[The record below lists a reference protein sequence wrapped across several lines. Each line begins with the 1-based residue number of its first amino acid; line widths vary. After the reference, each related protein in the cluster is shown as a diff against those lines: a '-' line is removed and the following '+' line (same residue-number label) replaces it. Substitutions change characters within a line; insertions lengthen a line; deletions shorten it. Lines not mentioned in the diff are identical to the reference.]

1 MVGNGGCFCRKICYN
16 PVILF
21 EGEPDLKLSR
31 LIFPPDG
38 ASRGTLRA
46 HRAYLAVLL
55 TLLGVGIGFLGLW
68 LTACADAALP
78 QAELYRSYLDHPLL
92 LALNLFPPLLLAW
105 LGYFLSGRCWC
116 GVLLSGLFGVGLPLI
131 NYYKVML
138 RGDPMRASDILLLR
152 TAGGIMSQYEFERT
166 AEVNTAVALLG
177 AMLAFAVLL
186 MPRGDKRRRARA
198 LGAAACVLLG
208 VGAYLGAYAD
218 EAVYE
223 RTANDSLINI
233 WSDNEVYLSRGFAL
247 SFLHSVPELF
257 PEKPEG
263 YDARAAQTL
272 LESFPD
278 EDIPE
283 GEKVAVMGVM
293 LEAFCD
299 LTDFDALAGFDTVQE
314 VYAPWH
320 ALEEQSLSG
329 RLLTNIFAGG
339 TVDTEWGFLTGASE
353 HDEYRGA
360 TGSYVRYFT
369 AQGYAAHYAHPGYSW
384 FYDRERV
391 NDYLGFERSVFTEN
405 GFGELVDPYVAMWH
419 SDQQLADYLLAD
431 LDAADGSPLFSFAVS
446 YQNHGPYAETES
458 AVPYV
463 SPEASGWSQESCN
476 ILNNYIFGVNE
487 TVREYVRLTQELD
500 ARDTPVVLVLFGDHK
515 PWMGNGGSV
524 YEEMGIDFDTS
535 TLAGFRNYY
544 ATPYLIWAN
553 RAAKEV
559 LGADFTGDGGDFSP
573 CFLMTRLFDACGWD
587 GPGYMQLS
595 RAMRDI
601 SPLLDDEGF
610 IGFENDGFVN
620 SGQVIA
626 AVSHHPVIQAMIEEY
641 KKLHFTNAD
650 GTTNAVGCPHLNTDV
665 MERFGLVPN
674 GREQVVAGI
683 HVYPAD
689 FFNPLDSA
697 TGKLVKTENTYSIH
711 WYSMSW
717 LPKRVRIK
725 AKLGRMARRLMKVII
740 K

>member
-16 PVILF
+16 SVILF

-31 LIFPPDG
+31 LVFPPDG

-166 AEVNTAVALLG
+166 AEVNMAVALLG

-208 VGAYLGAYAD
+208 VGAYLGAYTD
-218 EAVYE
+218 EAVYG
-223 RTANDSLINI
+223 RTANDALINI

-283 GEKVAVMGVM
+283 GEKIAVMGVM

-458 AVPYV
+458 TVPYV

-476 ILNNYIFGVNE
+476 MLNNYLFGVNE

-535 TLAGFRNYY
+535 TLAGLPELLRH
-544 ATPYLIWAN
+544 ALSH
-553 RAAKEV
+553 
-559 LGADFTGDGGDFSP
+559 LGESRGEGGP
-573 CFLMTRLFDACGWD
+573 RRGLHRRRRRLFA
-587 GPGYMQLS
+587 
-595 RAMRDI
+595 
-601 SPLLDDEGF
+601 LLPDD
-610 IGFENDGFVN
+610 
-620 SGQVIA
+620 A
-626 AVSHHPVIQAMIEEY
+626 AV
-641 KKLHFTNAD
+641 
-650 GTTNAVGCPHLNTDV
+650 
-665 MERFGLVPN
+665 R
-674 GREQVVAGI
+674 
-683 HVYPAD
+683 
-689 FFNPLDSA
+689 
-697 TGKLVKTENTYSIH
+697 
-711 WYSMSW
+711 
-717 LPKRVRIK
+717 RVR
-725 AKLGRMARRLMKVII
+725 LGRPRLYAALPRHAGHLAAAAHERALSARRRPDLRPQRHRPQLLPQLARCAVLPRARRGVFIALASKNRRASHDAHI
-740 K
+740 KGGILYRREYPLWNPQRAQGLRP

>member
-31 LIFPPDG
+31 LVFPPDG

-186 MPRGDKRRRARA
+186 MPRGDKRRRVRA

-223 RTANDSLINI
+223 RTANDALINI

-263 YDARAAQTL
+263 YDAR
-272 LESFPD
+272 
-278 EDIPE
+278 
-283 GEKVAVMGVM
+283 
-293 LEAFCD
+293 
-299 LTDFDALAGFDTVQE
+299 
-314 VYAPWH
+314 
-320 ALEEQSLSG
+320 
-329 RLLTNIFAGG
+329 
-339 TVDTEWGFLTGASE
+339 
-353 HDEYRGA
+353 
-360 TGSYVRYFT
+360 
-369 AQGYAAHYAHPGYSW
+369 AAHYAHPGYSW

-476 ILNNYIFGVNE
+476 MLNNYLFGVNE

-573 CFLMTRLFDACGWD
+573 CFLMTRLFDACGWA

-601 SPLLDDEGF
+601 SPLLHTNGLF
-610 IGFENDGFVN
+610 LHDGVLT
-620 SGQVIA
+620 SVL
-626 AVSHHPVIQAMIEEY
+626 S
-641 KKLHFTNAD
+641 D
-650 GTTNAVGCPHLNTDV
+650 TD
-665 MERFGLVPN
+665 RSFY
-674 GREQVVAGI
+674 R
-683 HVYPAD
+683 
-689 FFNPLDSA
+689 
-697 TGKLVKTENTYSIH
+697 
-711 WYSMSW
+711 SW
-717 LPKRVRIK
+717 LAVQYYREHV
-725 AKLGRMARRLMKVII
+725 AAYS
-740 K
+740 

>member
-1 MVGNGGCFCRKICYN
+1 M
-16 PVILF
+16 
-21 EGEPDLKLSR
+21 
-31 LIFPPDG
+31 
-38 ASRGTLRA
+38 
-46 HRAYLAVLL
+46 LL

-166 AEVNTAVALLG
+166 AEVNMAVALLG

-208 VGAYLGAYAD
+208 VGAYLGAYTD
-218 EAVYE
+218 EAVYG
-223 RTANDSLINI
+223 RTANDALINI

-283 GEKVAVMGVM
+283 GEKIAVMGVM

-391 NDYLGFERSVFTEN
+391 NDYLGFDRSVFTEN

-431 LDAADGSPLFSFAVS
+431 LDTADGSPLFSFAVS

-458 AVPYV
+458 TVPYV

-476 ILNNYIFGVNE
+476 MLSNYLFGVNE

-515 PWMGNGGSV
+515 PWMGNGGLV

-559 LGADFTGDGGDFSP
+559 LGEDFTGDGGDFSP
-573 CFLMTRLFDACGWD
+573 CFLMTRLFDACGWA

-601 SPLLDDEGF
+601 SPLLHTNGLF
-610 IGFENDGFVN
+610 LHDGVLT
-620 SGQVIA
+620 SVL
-626 AVSHHPVIQAMIEEY
+626 S
-641 KKLHFTNAD
+641 D
-650 GTTNAVGCPHLNTDV
+650 TDHSFY
-665 MERFGLVPN
+665 R
-674 GREQVVAGI
+674 
-683 HVYPAD
+683 
-689 FFNPLDSA
+689 
-697 TGKLVKTENTYSIH
+697 
-711 WYSMSW
+711 SW
-717 LPKRVRIK
+717 LAVQYYREHV
-725 AKLGRMARRLMKVII
+725 AAYS
-740 K
+740 

>member
-16 PVILF
+16 SVILF

-31 LIFPPDG
+31 LVFPPDG

-166 AEVNTAVALLG
+166 AEVNMAVALLG

-186 MPRGDKRRRARA
+186 MPRGDKRWRARA

-208 VGAYLGAYAD
+208 VGASLGAYTD

-353 HDEYRGA
+353 HDEYCGA

-391 NDYLGFERSVFTEN
+391 NDYLGFDRSVFTEN

-458 AVPYV
+458 TVPYV

-476 ILNNYIFGVNE
+476 ILNNYLFGVNE

-559 LGADFTGDGGDFSP
+559 LGADFTGQLHGITNRKALEEKTHELVDALYAKKEAEISGAGIDMREVERVVLLKAVDSHWMDHIDAMDQLRQGIGLQALGQKDP
-573 CFLMTRLFDACGWD
+573 VVAYRNMGFD
-587 GPGYMQLS
+587 MF
-595 RAMRDI
+595 
-601 SPLLDDEGF
+601 DEMVLG
-610 IGFENDGFVN
+610 I
-620 SGQVIA
+620 
-626 AVSHHPVIQAMIEEY
+626 
-641 KKLHFTNAD
+641 
-650 GTTNAVGCPHLNTDV
+650 
-665 MERFGLVPN
+665 
-674 GREQVVAGI
+674 REQTVRNIFHVTVRMAPQQREQLAKPVEVAG
-683 HVYPAD
+683 D
-689 FFNPLDSA
+689 D
-697 TGKLVKTENTYSIH
+697 KQK
-711 WYSMSW
+711 
-717 LPKRVRIK
+717 PKRTDK
-725 AKLGRMARRLMKVII
+725 KPGRNDPCPCGSGLKYKNCCGRN
-740 K
+740 

>member
-31 LIFPPDG
+31 LVFPPDG

-166 AEVNTAVALLG
+166 AEVNMAVALLG

-272 LESFPD
+272 LDTGMHRVFISLGSD
-278 EDIPE
+278 
-283 GEKVAVMGVM
+283 GVFAADHSGQKRK
-293 LEAFCD
+293 LPALKGNIVSTTGCGDAFMA
-299 LTDFDALAGFDTVQE
+299 ALAWAYLQGSDLEKSARAGRAASTVTMASAE
-314 VYAPWH
+314 TISA
-320 ALEEQSLSG
+320 AMSEQ
-329 RLLTNIFAGG
+329 A
-339 TVDTEWGFLTGASE
+339 
-353 HDEYRGA
+353 
-360 TGSYVRYFT
+360 
-369 AQGYAAHYAHPGYSW
+369 
-384 FYDRERV
+384 
-391 NDYLGFERSVFTEN
+391 
-405 GFGELVDPYVAMWH
+405 
-419 SDQQLADYLLAD
+419 LLA
-431 LDAADGSPLFSFAVS
+431 
-446 YQNHGPYAETES
+446 H
-458 AVPYV
+458 
-463 SPEASGWSQESCN
+463 
-476 ILNNYIFGVNE
+476 
-487 TVREYVRLTQELD
+487 
-500 ARDTPVVLVLFGDHK
+500 
-515 PWMGNGGSV
+515 M
-524 YEEMGIDFDTS
+524 
-535 TLAGFRNYY
+535 
-544 ATPYLIWAN
+544 
-553 RAAKEV
+553 
-559 LGADFTGDGGDFSP
+559 
-573 CFLMTRLFDACGWD
+573 
-587 GPGYMQLS
+587 
-595 RAMRDI
+595 
-601 SPLLDDEGF
+601 
-610 IGFENDGFVN
+610 
-620 SGQVIA
+620 
-626 AVSHHPVIQAMIEEY
+626 
-641 KKLHFTNAD
+641 
-650 GTTNAVGCPHLNTDV
+650 
-665 MERFGLVPN
+665 
-674 GREQVVAGI
+674 
-683 HVYPAD
+683 
-689 FFNPLDSA
+689 
-697 TGKLVKTENTYSIH
+697 
-711 WYSMSW
+711 
-717 LPKRVRIK
+717 
-725 AKLGRMARRLMKVII
+725 
-740 K
+740 

>member
-1 MVGNGGCFCRKICYN
+1 
-16 PVILF
+16 
-21 EGEPDLKLSR
+21 
-31 LIFPPDG
+31 
-38 ASRGTLRA
+38 
-46 HRAYLAVLL
+46 
-55 TLLGVGIGFLGLW
+55 
-68 LTACADAALP
+68 
-78 QAELYRSYLDHPLL
+78 
-92 LALNLFPPLLLAW
+92 
-105 LGYFLSGRCWC
+105 
-116 GVLLSGLFGVGLPLI
+116 
-131 NYYKVML
+131 
-138 RGDPMRASDILLLR
+138 
-152 TAGGIMSQYEFERT
+152 
-166 AEVNTAVALLG
+166 
-177 AMLAFAVLL
+177 
-186 MPRGDKRRRARA
+186 
-198 LGAAACVLLG
+198 
-208 VGAYLGAYAD
+208 
-218 EAVYE
+218 
-223 RTANDSLINI
+223 
-233 WSDNEVYLSRGFAL
+233 
-247 SFLHSVPELF
+247 
-257 PEKPEG
+257 
-263 YDARAAQTL
+263 
-272 LESFPD
+272 
-278 EDIPE
+278 
-283 GEKVAVMGVM
+283 MGVM

-299 LTDFDALAGFDTVQE
+299 LTDFDALAGSDTVQE

-458 AVPYV
+458 TVPYV

-476 ILNNYIFGVNE
+476 ILNNYLFGVNE

-573 CFLMTRLFDACGWD
+573 CFLMTRLFDACGWA
-587 GPGYMQLS
+587 GPSYMQLS

-601 SPLLDDEGF
+601 SPLLHTNGLF
-610 IGFENDGFVN
+610 LHDGVLT
-620 SGQVIA
+620 SVL
-626 AVSHHPVIQAMIEEY
+626 S
-641 KKLHFTNAD
+641 D
-650 GTTNAVGCPHLNTDV
+650 TD
-665 MERFGLVPN
+665 RSFY
-674 GREQVVAGI
+674 R
-683 HVYPAD
+683 
-689 FFNPLDSA
+689 
-697 TGKLVKTENTYSIH
+697 
-711 WYSMSW
+711 SW
-717 LPKRVRIK
+717 LAVQYYREHV
-725 AKLGRMARRLMKVII
+725 AAYS
-740 K
+740 

>member
-16 PVILF
+16 SVILF

-31 LIFPPDG
+31 LVFPPDG

-166 AEVNTAVALLG
+166 AEVNMAVALLG

-391 NDYLGFERSVFTEN
+391 NDYLGFDRSVFTEN

-419 SDQQLADYLLAD
+419 SDQQLADYL
-431 LDAADGSPLFSFAVS
+431 GSP
-446 YQNHGPYAETES
+446 
-458 AVPYV
+458 
-463 SPEASGWSQESCN
+463 
-476 ILNNYIFGVNE
+476 
-487 TVREYVRLTQELD
+487 
-500 ARDTPVVLVLFGDHK
+500 
-515 PWMGNGGSV
+515 
-524 YEEMGIDFDTS
+524 TS
-535 TLAGFRNYY
+535 TRRTAR
-544 ATPYLIWAN
+544 PC
-553 RAAKEV
+553 
-559 LGADFTGDGGDFSP
+559 SP
-573 CFLMTRLFDACGWD
+573 
-587 GPGYMQLS
+587 S
-595 RAMRDI
+595 R
-601 SPLLDDEGF
+601 
-610 IGFENDGFVN
+610 
-620 SGQVIA
+620 
-626 AVSHHPVIQAMIEEY
+626 
-641 KKLHFTNAD
+641 
-650 GTTNAVGCPHLNTDV
+650 
-665 MERFGLVPN
+665 
-674 GREQVVAGI
+674 
-683 HVYPAD
+683 
-689 FFNPLDSA
+689 
-697 TGKLVKTENTYSIH
+697 
-711 WYSMSW
+711 
-717 LPKRVRIK
+717 
-725 AKLGRMARRLMKVII
+725 
-740 K
+740 

>member
-16 PVILF
+16 SVILF

-31 LIFPPDG
+31 LVFPPDG

-186 MPRGDKRRRARA
+186 MPRGDKRRRVRA
-198 LGAAACVLLG
+198 LGAAACMLLG
-208 VGAYLGAYAD
+208 VGAYLGAYTD

-391 NDYLGFERSVFTEN
+391 NDYLGFDRSVFTEN

-458 AVPYV
+458 TVPYV

-476 ILNNYIFGVNE
+476 ILNNYLFGVNE

-573 CFLMTRLFDACGWD
+573 CFLMTRLFDACGWA

-601 SPLLDDEGF
+601 SPLLHTNGLF
-610 IGFENDGFVN
+610 LHDGVLTSVLSDTDRSFYRSWLAV
-620 SGQVIA
+620 QYYREHIA
-626 AVSHHPVIQAMIEEY
+626 A
-641 KKLHFTNAD
+641 
-650 GTTNAVGCPHLNTDV
+650 
-665 MERFGLVPN
+665 
-674 GREQVVAGI
+674 
-683 HVYPAD
+683 
-689 FFNPLDSA
+689 
-697 TGKLVKTENTYSIH
+697 YS
-711 WYSMSW
+711 
-717 LPKRVRIK
+717 
-725 AKLGRMARRLMKVII
+725 
-740 K
+740 

>member
-1 MVGNGGCFCRKICYN
+1 M
-16 PVILF
+16 
-21 EGEPDLKLSR
+21 
-31 LIFPPDG
+31 
-38 ASRGTLRA
+38 
-46 HRAYLAVLL
+46 
-55 TLLGVGIGFLGLW
+55 
-68 LTACADAALP
+68 
-78 QAELYRSYLDHPLL
+78 
-92 LALNLFPPLLLAW
+92 
-105 LGYFLSGRCWC
+105 
-116 GVLLSGLFGVGLPLI
+116 
-131 NYYKVML
+131 
-138 RGDPMRASDILLLR
+138 
-152 TAGGIMSQYEFERT
+152 
-166 AEVNTAVALLG
+166 
-177 AMLAFAVLL
+177 
-186 MPRGDKRRRARA
+186 
-198 LGAAACVLLG
+198 
-208 VGAYLGAYAD
+208 
-218 EAVYE
+218 
-223 RTANDSLINI
+223 
-233 WSDNEVYLSRGFAL
+233 
-247 SFLHSVPELF
+247 
-257 PEKPEG
+257 
-263 YDARAAQTL
+263 
-272 LESFPD
+272 
-278 EDIPE
+278 
-283 GEKVAVMGVM
+283 
-293 LEAFCD
+293 
-299 LTDFDALAGFDTVQE
+299 
-314 VYAPWH
+314 
-320 ALEEQSLSG
+320 
-329 RLLTNIFAGG
+329 
-339 TVDTEWGFLTGASE
+339 DTEWGFLTGASE

-601 SPLLDDEGF
+601 SPLLHTNGLF
-610 IGFENDGFVN
+610 LHDGVLT
-620 SGQVIA
+620 SVL
-626 AVSHHPVIQAMIEEY
+626 S
-641 KKLHFTNAD
+641 D
-650 GTTNAVGCPHLNTDV
+650 TD
-665 MERFGLVPN
+665 RSFY
-674 GREQVVAGI
+674 R
-683 HVYPAD
+683 
-689 FFNPLDSA
+689 
-697 TGKLVKTENTYSIH
+697 
-711 WYSMSW
+711 SW
-717 LPKRVRIK
+717 LAVQYYREHV
-725 AKLGRMARRLMKVII
+725 AAYS
-740 K
+740 